1 MSMKKEIILTLS
13 SLFIGTALMAQ
24 MKVAGYSFGKPGTDK
39 YEHLE
44 FWTKDGQRTE
54 INYAYGKDRKEVK
67 LQYIGKDQVN
77 GSTCFK
83 VRFTNNYIIQ
93 IIPKG
98 LQLQVTDASGNYN
111 KTFSWEY
118 EGPVNGMGTFCNVCA
133 EDDED
138 AMKLIRSAYLK

>member
-1 MSMKKEIILTLS
+1 MKKITILTVITL
-13 SLFIGTALMAQ
+13 LIGTALMAQ

-54 INYAYGKDRKEVK
+54 VNYAYGKDRKEVK
-67 LQYIGKDQVN
+67 LQYLGKDQVN
-77 GSTCFK
+77 GYTCFK
-83 VRFTNNYIIQ
+83 VKFTNNYILYV
-93 IIPKG
+93 IPKG
-98 LQLQVTDASGNYN
+98 LQLQVSDAICKYN

-118 EGPVNGMGTFCNVCA
+118 EGPVNGIGTFCNVCA

-138 AMKLIRSAYLK
+138 AMKLIRAVYLK